1 MAYLSRMRQTPEHLH
16 DKSMIQDGPAIEVAG
31 QAEDVLDWDLSV
43 PNMPPRSSGKIRVRL
58 VFAGRSKPLNF
69 ETRSD

>member
-1 MAYLSRMRQTPEHLH
+1 MAFLLSMRQTPEHLH

-31 QAEDVLDWDLSV
+31 QAEDWDLSV